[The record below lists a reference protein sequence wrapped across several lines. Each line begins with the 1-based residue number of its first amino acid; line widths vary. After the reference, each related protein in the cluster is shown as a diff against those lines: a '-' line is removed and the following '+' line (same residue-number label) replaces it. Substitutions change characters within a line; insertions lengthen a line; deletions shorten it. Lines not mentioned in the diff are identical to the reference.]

1 MSSPQKDSASFHTG
15 TTRFRRLRLRVIVF
29 GVFVLIAFAGASAYD
44 VWHSYRHT
52 VTATD
57 REISNVANALAE
69 QTAWTWQTVDLL
81 LLDTARW
88 YREDFR
94 EIPEADRDS
103 VLAARTVG
111 PRQVS
116 LVTITDS
123 QGIQRYRS
131 QGTPPPHLDVS
142 DRPYFIAQ
150 RDNADTGLFMSEPL
164 VTRSTGRNAIVLSRR
179 LENDHGQFSGVVTAI
194 VDLEDLR
201 TFYSAVNLGMDTSTY
216 LFRDDGTVLLRNPPT
231 PSRLGEKFP
240 TLAAVSGTP
249 TGGFSNPI
257 DGMQEFIAVASV
269 RDTPLRVAV
278 ARERQTALRPWRTES
293 ISVAVRTIGLTLLGA
308 LTIMGVLRQL
318 RHIEAGERALRDS
331 EERYALALEGANE
344 GHWDWDVVTDRL
356 FLSPKM
362 KTLQGQPAESEIT
375 TRSAWLSKV
384 VIHADDK
391 PRFEAAIKDHLHGRT
406 PRFECEYRTLQP
418 GGEWCWLLSRG
429 RCLRDEAGAALRFVG
444 SAIDIS
450 AQKQAQMDKERLEAQ
465 LRQSQKMEA
474 IGTLAGGIA
483 HDFNNILGAIL
494 GYGELAHQ
502 HVAEDSALRRYLDNV
517 MHAAGRAK
525 MLVDR
530 ILGFSR
536 SGMGERVPVNLQ
548 FVVEETLELLEASL
562 PKGIRLEKRLEAGD
576 AAVIGDAT
584 RLHQVAM
591 NLCTN
596 AMQAM
601 TRGGGTLW
609 VILERMQLTETRP
622 VSRGVLAPRDYVRL
636 VVEDTGTGIPV
647 EVIERIFDPFFT
659 TKGVGEGTGLGLSL
673 VHGIVSDLGGGIDVV
688 SKTGHG
694 TRFEIWLPVAGET
707 HKPVIEEE
715 RELPLAAG
723 ETVMIVDDEQPLV
736 ALTGEMLAR
745 LGYEPVGFESSAA
758 ALRAFQTQPQRFDVI
773 LTDEAM
779 PELTGTD
786 LAREIRRLGS
796 DVPIILMSGYGG
808 TQLTTRA
815 ASNGVSEVLRKPLQS
830 RELGE
835 ALARVLEFANRFS
848 RSAASVAHSTPPSK
862 SCIDPVKSSS
872 GHFN

>member
-1 MSSPQKDSASFHTG
+1 MSLRLKGSVSLQAG
-15 TTRFRRLRLRVIVF
+15 ATRFRRLRLRVILF
-29 GVFVLIAFAGASAYD
+29 GVLVLLAFAGASAYD

-52 VTATD
+52 VTATN

-69 QTAWTWQTVDLL
+69 QTAWTWQAVDLL

-88 YREDFR
+88 YRDDFH
-94 EIPEADRDS
+94 EIPEANRDS
-103 VLAARTVG
+103 VLAARTAG
-111 PRQVS
+111 ARQVR

-131 QGTPPPHLDVS
+131 QGSPPPHLDVS

-150 RDNADTGLFMSEPL
+150 RDNANTGLFMSEPL
-164 VTRSTGRNAIVLSRR
+164 VARSTGRNAVVLSRR
-179 LENDHGQFSGVVTAI
+179 LEDDHGQFTGVVTAI

-216 LFRDDGTVLLRNPPT
+216 LFRDDGTLLLRNPPT
-231 PSRLGEKFP
+231 PSRIGQKFP
-240 TLAAVSGTP
+240 ALVAVPGTP
-249 TGGFSNPI
+249 SAGFSNPI
-257 DGMQEFIAVASV
+257 DGRQEFIAVAGV

-278 ARERQTALRPWRTES
+278 ARDRQTALRPWRTES
-293 ISVAVRTIGLTLLGA
+293 ISVAIRTIGLTLLGA
-308 LTIMGVLRQL
+308 LTIAGVLRQL

-362 KTLQGQPAESEIT
+362 KTLQGQPVESEIT
-375 TRSAWLSKV
+375 TRTIWLAT
-384 VIHADDK
+384 VIIHPDDK
-391 PRFEAAIKDHLHGRT
+391 PLFDAAIKDHLDGHT

-418 GGEWCWLLSRG
+418 SGEWCWLLSRG
-429 RCLRDEAGAALRFVG
+429 RCLRDQAGAPLRFVG

-450 AQKQAQMDKERLEAQ
+450 GQKQAQMDKERLEAQ

-474 IGTLAGGIA
+474 VGTLAGGIA

-502 HVAEDSALRRYLDNV
+502 HATEGSALRRYLDNI

-536 SGMGERVPVNLQ
+536 SGMGERVPVNVQ
-548 FVVEETLELLEASL
+548 FIVEETLELLEASL
-562 PKGIRLEKRLEAGD
+562 PAGIRLEKRLEAGD

-601 TRGGGTLW
+601 AQGGGTLW
-609 VILERMQLTETRP
+609 VFLERMQLTETRT
-622 VSRGVLAPRDYVRL
+622 VSRGALAPRDYVRL
-636 VVEDTGTGIPV
+636 VVQDTGAGIPV

-694 TRFEIWLPVAGET
+694 TRFEIWLPVAGEA
-707 HKPVIEEE
+707 HKPIAEEE
-715 RELPLAAG
+715 RELPHAAG
-723 ETVMIVDDEQPLV
+723 ETVMIVDDERALV
-736 ALTGEMLAR
+736 ALTEETLAG
-745 LGYEPVGFESSAA
+745 LGYEPIGFDSSAA
-758 ALRAFQTQPQRFDVI
+758 ALRAFQAQPERFDVI

-786 LAREIRRLGS
+786 LAREVRRLRS

-808 TQLTTRA
+808 AQLTTRA
-815 ASNGVSEVLRKPLQS
+815 ASNGVNEVLRKPLQS
-830 RELGE
+830 RELAE
-835 ALARVLEFANRFS
+835 TLARVLEFM
-848 RSAASVAHSTPPSK
+848 HEPS
-862 SCIDPVKSSS
+862 
-872 GHFN
+872 